1 MDRIVEDEMLVAQF
15 QAGRLDAFDDLMK
28 RYKGQIY
35 AYLLRSVKNYED
47 AEELTIEVFFKV
59 YRALDTWKPQ
69 ARFSTWLY
77 KIAHNLSIDFHRAK
91 SRRHTYSL
99 DDEEFSVDEPTA
111 VDLWSNPE
119 WELEEKDRHRVIR
132 EAIDQLSPKQKA
144 VFMLNRYQG
153 LQIKE
158 IVDEP
163 TAVDLWSNPEWELEE
178 KDRHRVIREAIDQLS
193 PKQKAVFMLNRYQGL
208 QIKEITEVLGIAEGT
223 VKIHLHRAVRKLQTL
238 LQPRVESLGGK

>member
-1 MDRIVEDEMLVAQF
+1 MDRIVEDEILVAQF
-15 QAGRLDAFDDLMK
+15 QAGCADAFDNLMK

-47 AEELTIEVFFKV
+47 AEELTIEVFFKA

-91 SRRHTYSL
+91 ARRQTYSL
-99 DDEEFSVDEPTA
+99 DDEEFSIDEPTA

-119 WELEEKDRHRVIR
+119 WEAEEKDRHRVIR
-132 EAIDQLSPKQKA
+132 D
-144 VFMLNRYQG
+144 
-153 LQIKE
+153 
-158 IVDEP
+158 
-163 TAVDLWSNPEWELEE
+163 
-178 KDRHRVIREAIDQLS
+178 AIDQLS

-208 QIKEITEVLGIAEGT
+208 QIKEITEVLGMAEGT
-223 VKIHLHRAVRKLQTL
+223 VKIHLHRAVRKLQTML
-238 LQPRVESLGGK
+238 LPLWEGNDI

>member
-15 QAGRLDAFDDLMK
+15 QAGRPDAFDDLMK
-28 RYKGQIY
+28 RYKGRIY

-47 AEELTIEVFFKV
+47 AEELTIEVFFKA

-91 SRRHTYSL
+91 SRRQTYSL
-99 DDEEFSVDEPTA
+99 DDEDFSIDEPTA

-119 WELEEKDRHRVIR
+119 WEIEEKDRHRVIR

-144 VFMLNRYQG
+144 VF
-153 LQIKE
+153 I
-158 IVDEP
+158 
-163 TAVDLWSNPEWELEE
+163 
-178 KDRHRVIREAIDQLS
+178 
-193 PKQKAVFMLNRYQGL
+193 LNRYQGL
-208 QIKEITEVLGIAEGT
+208 QIKEITEVLGMAEGT

-238 LQPRVESLGGK
+238 LLPLWEGNDI

>member
-158 IVDEP
+158 I
-163 TAVDLWSNPEWELEE
+163 
-178 KDRHRVIREAIDQLS
+178 
-193 PKQKAVFMLNRYQGL
+193 
-208 QIKEITEVLGIAEGT
+208 TEVLGMAEGT

-238 LQPRVESLGGK
+238 LQPLWEGNEI

>member
-158 IVDEP
+158 I
-163 TAVDLWSNPEWELEE
+163 
-178 KDRHRVIREAIDQLS
+178 
-193 PKQKAVFMLNRYQGL
+193 
-208 QIKEITEVLGIAEGT
+208 TEVLGIAEGT

-238 LQPRVESLGGK
+238 LQPLWEGNEI

>member
-15 QAGRLDAFDDLMK
+15 QAGRPDAFDDLMK

-47 AEELTIEVFFKV
+47 AEELTIEVFFKA

-99 DDEEFSVDEPTA
+99 DDDEFSLDEPTA

-119 WELEEKDRHRVIR
+119 WEAEEKDRHRIIR
-132 EAIDQLSPKQKA
+132 DA
-144 VFMLNRYQG
+144 V
-153 LQIKE
+153 
-158 IVDEP
+158 
-163 TAVDLWSNPEWELEE
+163 
-178 KDRHRVIREAIDQLS
+178 DQLS

-208 QIKEITEVLGIAEGT
+208 QIKEITEVLGMAEGT

-238 LQPRVESLGGK
+238 LLPLWEGNDI